1 MELTWLSSDKFKNF
15 KRYTIS
21 MGMEENQPKLSR
33 DSPKYESANHIVKK
47 IKNEKN
53 AYTNL
58 MQQNV
63 DPTSQLQK

>member
-1 MELTWLSSDKFKNF
+1 
-15 KRYTIS
+15 